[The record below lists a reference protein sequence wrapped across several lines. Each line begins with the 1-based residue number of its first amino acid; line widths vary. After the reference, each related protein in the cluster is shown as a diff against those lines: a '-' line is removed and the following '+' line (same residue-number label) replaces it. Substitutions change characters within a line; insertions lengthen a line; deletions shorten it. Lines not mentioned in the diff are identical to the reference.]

1 MRLDATAEPEFAG
14 LFKLEADSLPA
25 FVVLNPGKK
34 KRFLVS
40 QKEMSANGISET
52 LDIILGGDARFT
64 RIKSDIPAFTNDHE
78 FFQ

>member
-1 MRLDATAEPEFAG
+1 MRIDATAESAFAG
-14 LFKLEADSLPA
+14 LFKLDADSLPA

-40 QKEMSANGISET
+40 QKEMSASGISAT

-64 RIKSDIPAFTNDHE
+64 RIKEEIP
-78 FFQ
+78 